1 MLSHGFFLPR
11 QKQILLNVGEYMNS
25 LILEKVEAG
34 IQTITLNR
42 PDKKNAITLDM
53 YQSLTQALK
62 RAKDD
67 DAIKVS
73 VITGAG
79 NDFSAGNDL
88 SEFVQLA
95 QTPDKL
101 NITFDFLNS
110 ISTHPK
116 PVIAAVEGMAVGI
129 GVTMLLHC
137 DLVVASESCKFI
149 LPFAKLGLVP
159 EAASSYLIPNLVG
172 HQKAFELL
180 VLGEAFDVTLAE
192 NFGLI
197 NSACDKG
204 EAFEFAQAYAR
215 KVSALPSQAVQLS
228 KQLLKQSESDNT
240 QLALAKESRIFKERL
255 QSQEAREAFMA
266 FLSKG

>member
-1 MLSHGFFLPR
+1 MKLD
-11 QKQILLNVGEYMNS
+11 MNS

-42 PDKKNAITLDM
+42 TDKKNAITLDM
-53 YQSLTQALK
+53 YQSLTQALQ

-73 VITGAG
+73 VIAGAG
-79 NDFSAGNDL
+79 SDFSAGNDL

-101 NITFDFLNS
+101 NITFDFLYS
-110 ISTHPK
+110 IATHPK
-116 PVIAAVEGMAVGI
+116 PLVAAVEGMAVGI

-137 DLVVASESCKFI
+137 DLVVASDSSKFI

-159 EAASSYLIPNLVG
+159 EAASSYLIPSLVG

-180 VLGEAFDVTLAE
+180 VLGEAFDVTLASDI
-192 NFGLI
+192 GLVNKAC
-197 NSACDKG
+197 NSGD
-204 EAFEFAQAYAR
+204 AFEQAQAYAR
-215 KVSALPSQAVQLS
+215 KVSVLPSQAVQLS
-228 KQLLKQSESDNT
+228 KQLLKQADNDNI
-240 QLALAKESRIFKERL
+240 QLALAKESRVFKERL
-255 QSQEAREAFMA
+255 QSQEARDAFTA
-266 FLSKG
+266 FLTRS